1 MKYILTLLAVL
12 FSSLL
17 SVPTQAKQN
26 PYDII
31 DESAQKVMAAI
42 EDTRKDKQSTDK
54 LSEELEVILNPIV
67 DFEGIARAVMSKHNK
82 VASDEQRARFVPVF
96 KDGLAELYAKTLV
109 QFKIDNIA
117 VEHPEDSDTEFPG
130 NVKMLVDTANG
141 DSYEIIY
148 TMRPNKKTGD
158 WEIKNVTL
166 DGINLGLT
174 YRNQF
179 DSAMN
184 TYGSV
189 DEVIDNW
196 VRALEDDELEDLE

>member
-1 MKYILTLLAVL
+1 MKYTLSLFALMLAAVVV
-12 FSSLL
+12 S
-17 SVPTQAKQN
+17 PAQAKQD

-31 DESAQKVMAAI
+31 DQSAQKVMAAI
-42 EDTRKDKQSTDK
+42 EDTRKDKQSTDN
-54 LSEELEVILNPIV
+54 LSEELEGILNPIV
-67 DFEGIARAVMSKHNK
+67 DFEGIARAVMSKHGKQATN
-82 VASDEQRARFVPVF
+82 EQRARFVPVF

-109 QFKIDNIA
+109 QFKIDSIE
-117 VEHPEDSDTEFPG
+117 VEAPDNGDAKFPG
-130 NVKMLVDTANG
+130 YVKMLVDTANG

-148 TMRPNKKTGD
+148 TMRPSKKTGE

-184 TYGSV
+184 TYGSI
-189 DEVIDNW
+189 DGVIDNW
-196 VRALEDDELEDLE
+196 VRALEEDELEDMQ